1 MATINNNVQHRPLVN
16 THDAAPVAKS
26 IATKK
31 SEAVK
36 KVEIQT
42 LPKTQP
48 TAKQSTD
55 GVKLAA
61 PKLDLINA
69 SQLLSTATQL
79 MDCIAL
85 LVKTQQ
91 QVRQSNDAV
100 ASNQATAAAE
110 SQKKQAQ
117 EMDKNSDWQLALSI
131 VSGVL
136 NFGMSALSAVS
147 AFKANKT
154 QQQKNTL
161 QQSINERTELVKTK
175 TSQLKD
181 KTLSV
186 KQKDNLKVEITK
198 LNDLNKADKLQLKTL
213 NDASAASQKWFDLA
227 NSALQQA
234 STCVDKFS
242 GAKEVKSQQS
252 VTQERARENTAQQ
265 VQQQNRVE
273 TNQLDNVT
281 AKLKQLMTQISEGQS
296 QALRAATPAA

>member
-1 MATINNNVQHRPLVN
+1 MATINNMQHRPLAN
-16 THDAAPVAKS
+16 THDAAPVVKS
-26 IATKK
+26 TATKK
-31 SEAVK
+31 SEAVN

-55 GVKLAA
+55 SVKLAA

-69 SQLLSTATQL
+69 SQLLSTATQM

-85 LVKTQQ
+85 LVKAQQ

-100 ASNQATAAAE
+100 ATNQATAAAE

-136 NFGMSALSAVS
+136 NFGMTALSAIS

-186 KQKDNLKVEITK
+186 KQKDNLKVEIAK
-198 LNDLNKADKLQLKTL
+198 LKDLNKADNLQLKTL

-227 NSALQQA
+227 NSALQQG
-234 STCVDKFS
+234 SSLVDKFS
-242 GAKEVKSQQS
+242 GAKEIKTQQT
-252 VTQERARENTAQQ
+252 VTQEQVKENSAQQ
-265 VQQQNRVE
+265 VQQKSRNE
-273 TNQLDNVT
+273 TDYLNGLSTKLNQLMI
-281 AKLKQLMTQISEGQS
+281 QLSQGQS

>member
-1 MATINNNVQHRPLVN
+1 MATINNNVQHRPLAN
-16 THDAAPVAKS
+16 TQDAAPAVKS
-26 IATKK
+26 TAAKK

-48 TAKQSTD
+48 TAKQSSD
-55 GVKLAA
+55 SVKLAA

-69 SQLLSTATQL
+69 SQLLSTASQML
-79 MDCIAL
+79 DCIAL
-85 LVKTQQ
+85 LVKAQQ
-91 QVRQSNDAV
+91 QVRQSNNEV

-136 NFGMSALSAVS
+136 NFGMSALNLASTLKS
-147 AFKANKT
+147 TKT
-154 QQQKNTL
+154 QQNTL

-175 TSQLKD
+175 TGQLKD

-186 KQKDNLKVEITK
+186 KQKDNLKVEIAK

-213 NDASAASQKWFDLA
+213 TDASEASQKWFDFA
-227 NSALQQA
+227 NSLLQQTSA
-234 STCVDKFS
+234 CVDKLS
-242 GAKEVKSQQS
+242 GAKEITSQQK
-252 VTQERARENTAQQ
+252 VTQEQAKENSAQQ
-265 VQQQNRVE
+265 VQQKSRNE
-273 TNQLDNVT
+273 TDYLNGFT
-281 AKLKQLMTQISEGQS
+281 AKLSQLMVQLSEGQS
-296 QALRAATPAA
+296 QALRAATQAA

>member
-1 MATINNNVQHRPLVN
+1 MATINNNVHQRPLAN
-16 THDAAPVAKS
+16 THDAAPVVKS
-26 IATKK
+26 TATKK
-31 SEAVK
+31 SEVVN

-55 GVKLAA
+55 SVKLAA

-69 SQLLSTATQL
+69 SQLLSTATQM

-85 LVKTQQ
+85 LVKAQQ

-100 ASNQATAAAE
+100 ATNQATAVAE

-136 NFGMSALSAVS
+136 NFGMSALSAIS

-161 QQSINERTELVKTK
+161 QQSINERTELVKSK

-186 KQKDNLKVEITK
+186 KQKDNLKVEIAK
-198 LNDLNKADKLQLKTL
+198 LKDLNKADNLQLKML

-227 NSALQQA
+227 NSALQQG
-234 STCVDKFS
+234 STYVDKFS
-242 GAKEVKSQQS
+242 GAKEIKTQQT
-252 VTQERARENTAQQ
+252 VTQEQAKESSAQQ
-265 VQQQNRVE
+265 VQQKSRNE
-273 TNQLDNVT
+273 TDYLNGLSTKLNQLMI
-281 AKLKQLMTQISEGQS
+281 QLSQGQT

>member
-1 MATINNNVQHRPLVN
+1 MATINNNVQHRPLD
-16 THDAAPVAKS
+16 THDTAPVVKS
-26 IATKK
+26 TATIK

-36 KVEIQT
+36 KIDIQT
-42 LPKTQP
+42 LPKTQSTTKP
-48 TAKQSTD
+48 STD
-55 GVKLAA
+55 SVKLAA
-61 PKLDLINA
+61 PKSDLINA
-69 SQLLSTATQL
+69 SQYLSTAKQ
-79 MDCIAL
+79 MFDCIAL
-85 LVKTQQ
+85 LLKAQQ
-91 QVRQSNDAV
+91 QVRQSNDEV

-147 AFKANKT
+147 VFKSSKT

-186 KQKDNLKVEITK
+186 KQKDSLKIEIAK

-213 NDASAASQKWFDLA
+213 TDASAATQKWFDLA
-227 NSALQQA
+227 NSALQQG
-234 STCVDKFS
+234 STFVDKFS
-242 GAKEVKSQQS
+242 GAKEIKTQQS
-252 VTQERARENTAQQ
+252 VTQEQAKENSAQQ
-265 VQQQNRVE
+265 VQQKSRNE
-273 TNQLDNVT
+273 TDYLNGLATQINQLMV
-281 AKLKQLMTQISEGQS
+281 QLSQWQS

>member
-1 MATINNNVQHRPLVN
+1 MATINNNVQHRPLAN
-16 THDAAPVAKS
+16 TDVAAPVAKNT
-26 IATKK
+26 AVNKVK
-31 SEAVK
+31 SAAK
-36 KVEIQT
+36 AEIQT
-42 LPKTQP
+42 PPKIQP
-48 TAKQSTD
+48 TIKSSAD

-136 NFGMSALSAVS
+136 NLGMSALSAVS

-161 QQSINERTELVKTK
+161 QQSINERTELAKTK

-186 KQKDNLKVEITK
+186 KQKDNLKIEITK

-213 NDASAASQKWFDLA
+213 NDASAATQKWFDLA

-234 STCVDKFS
+234 SSCVDKFS
-242 GAKEVKSQQS
+242 GAMETKSQQS
-252 VTQERARENTAQQ
+252 VKQERTKENTAQQ
-265 VQQQNRVE
+265 VQQQNRNA
-273 TNQLDNVT
+273 TGQLDNMTV
-281 AKLKQLMTQISEGQS
+281 KLKSLMMQISEGQS